1 MYIYLCKFICIYN
14 YIKYKSVMRYKAQT
28 QTKLDAV
35 NNQLLSII
43 KGLDTHTL
51 SATQVAAEIQQV
63 RSKVD
68 NIISLIEL
76 EPTDFGY

>member
-1 MYIYLCKFICIYN
+1 
-14 YIKYKSVMRYKAQT
+14 MRYKAQT

>member
-1 MYIYLCKFICIYN
+1 
-14 YIKYKSVMRYKAQT
+14 MRYKAQT
-28 QTKLDAV
+28 QTKLEAV
-35 NNQLLSII
+35 NNQLLSIV

-51 SATQVAAEIQQV
+51 SANQVSAEIQQV
-63 RSKVD
+63 RQKVE